1 MAKYDNFNDM
11 NRIARQIMV
20 GATKKLV
27 EKGYSLNEIAV
38 ELDMSDNCVREISEI
53 IDETTKAKK
62 TSGRYPWVDK
72 H

>member
-1 MAKYDNFNDM
+1 MAKYNDFKDM
-11 NRIARQIMV
+11 KLIEKQIMV

-38 ELDMSDNCVREISEI
+38 ELDMSDNCVREI
-53 IDETTKAKK
+53 IDETNKAKK